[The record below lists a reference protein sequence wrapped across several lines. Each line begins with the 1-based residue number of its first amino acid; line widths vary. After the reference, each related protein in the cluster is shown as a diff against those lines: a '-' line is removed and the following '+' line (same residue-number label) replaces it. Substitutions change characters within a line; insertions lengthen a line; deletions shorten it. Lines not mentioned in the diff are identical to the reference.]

1 MDVSIIIVS
10 YNSSS
15 VLKPCLQSIME
26 QEFSGEAEVIVV
38 DNASADGTPD
48 MVREQFP
55 WVKLIAG
62 NENLGYS
69 KGVNVGI
76 RRAQGRY
83 FFILN
88 PDTVVK
94 PDSIQKLTEFMG
106 RTPDAGI
113 VGPKLVFHDGNV
125 QYSCR
130 RFYTFKVLLLR
141 RTPLGKLFKNAKA
154 VSDHLMLDFDH
165 ETTREVDWML
175 GAALFVRREAVESVG
190 LMDERFFLYFEDV
203 DWCYR
208 MKQQEL
214 RVCYYPESVVTHGY
228 VRESA
233 QSVINRSLVAHL
245 VSLFRYYEKWN
256 RVWYFVKRYREVA
269 KFVVFFLADM
279 IAFIAAF
286 LSAYYLRV
294 VLDNVFTNPIFPIT
308 AYKKFVY
315 FEVLLFFFSYV
326 ALGLYRIRRETH
338 KIDELFD
345 ITKAIAFASILLM
358 TSTYLGQIR
367 TYSRMVVAF
376 VVPFAILYD
385 WGLRNLIRKTH
396 RTLLTLKVDLKRT
409 CIVGPKDKARQLEV
423 KLLRDDRLG
432 LDIVGIVDTENRS
445 EGILTGTLG
454 PVEDIENIVDKYR
467 VQEVVLLP
475 GAVSDERLV
484 ELVAL
489 GRRLILDIT
498 LVTDYAGLVFHQAVV
513 SDLSGRPV
521 VKYPRDTRYALH
533 RVLKRATDVVFGG
546 IFVVV
551 SAALY
556 VLYSLYASSKGHK
569 PFTYSDRLGLEGE
582 PFTIPTAGEG
592 RLDGPSD
599 FVNLPLFWLVFVGK
613 MSIVGPYPLSA
624 GDVSKPIAEA
634 RFRFEVRPGVTG
646 YWRVGTRREISA
658 GDLLA
663 QDANYVRNWSLTQD
677 LKIFL
682 ASFGN
687 VLFGRKRKLVVL
699 KNSSDTPRERNA
711 DAGYTSHS

>member
-1 MDVSIIIVS
+1 
-10 YNSSS
+10 
-15 VLKPCLQSIME
+15 
-26 QEFSGEAEVIVV
+26 
-38 DNASADGTPD
+38 
-48 MVREQFP
+48 
-55 WVKLIAG
+55 
-62 NENLGYS
+62 
-69 KGVNVGI
+69 
-76 RRAQGRY
+76 
-83 FFILN
+83 
-88 PDTVVK
+88 
-94 PDSIQKLTEFMG
+94 
-106 RTPDAGI
+106 
-113 VGPKLVFHDGNV
+113 
-125 QYSCR
+125 
-130 RFYTFKVLLLR
+130 
-141 RTPLGKLFKNAKA
+141 
-154 VSDHLMLDFDH
+154 
-165 ETTREVDWML
+165 
-175 GAALFVRREAVESVG
+175 VRREAVESVG

-208 MKQQEL
+208 MKQQGL
-214 RVCYYPESVVTHGY
+214 RVYYYPESVVTHGY

-345 ITKAIAFASILLM
+345 ITKALVLASILLM

-396 RTLLTLKVDLKRT
+396 RTLLTLKVDLKRI
-409 CIVGPKDKARQLEV
+409 CIIGPKDKARELEV

-445 EGILTGTLG
+445 EEILTGTLG

-484 ELVAL
+484 DLVAL
-489 GRRLILDIT
+489 GRRLILDVT

-582 PFTIPTAGEG
+582 PFTIPTAGDG
-592 RLDGPSD
+592 RWDGPSD

-634 RFRFEVRPGVTG
+634 RFRFEVRPGITG

-687 VLFGRKRKLVVL
+687 VLYGRKRKLVVL